1 MIGSSYFRI
10 RPPVVLVKPDRMTM
24 SSLSDTVLELS
35 TMLLAASDSA
45 ARAGLIATAVVD
57 VFPESACVIHR
68 YRAEDEEAA
77 WTAIGMAGD
86 VSVEQDSLPPDTR
99 LLAPLL
105 SGAPQVM
112 FYPSIELRREDFAHL
127 HVTRSVESLAYLP
140 LVEGEQLIGAIE
152 MINFSADLQRKD
164 LKKLIPVLQLA
175 PTAIL
180 AGESF
185 EGQRQNLL
193 DSVHRMTQLY
203 DLEKSL
209 NATLELDAVMEMI
222 PMKVAGMLSC
232 QAIHLWLFDGAV
244 LRLMSSSGE
253 DATVQPRMTQ
263 SVGEGY
269 VADMAEE
276 GEPLLIADPDDER
289 LITRNST
296 LGESNDAAPITTALV
311 VPLLQDGA
319 EVGVLEAVNKDNPPF
334 DDDDEFFL
342 TTIAET
348 VSSALK
354 NASLLFAERKLEILE
369 ALVRVSSEITSTLRL
384 DRLLQIIVNSPQ
396 NVLPFELCA
405 IALDNRHKL
414 QLKAVSGMSSLPMGD
429 SHVEQVNELIRWL
442 SSQPGA
448 LHLRQPEDTPPSD
461 LPAEVARNFEASG
474 YRALYSL
481 PLTDDQ
487 GRVGL
492 LLYQSSDP
500 DFLDLPHT
508 EMIKILAGQA
518 TVAIRNA
525 LLYREVPLIS
535 LLEPLMQKKQ
545 AILRSSRSRRLGYAA
560 AAVAILLFLV
570 LCPLPMRVQGTAVVA
585 AQHQVTVA
593 APSEGNVS
601 AVYVHEG
608 ERVSAGQI
616 LGAMNDWQWRTDL
629 ASSEERY
636 KQAVLVMQADLAR
649 GVPQAGADRAQV
661 EYLRSEA
668 TRARSRLDSA
678 QLRSPITGIVVTPAL
693 QNAAGEH
700 LDAGQPFAQV
710 LDLSTAV
717 VDIAVPQR
725 DVALVRP
732 GQSVAI
738 KLDSYPQRSW
748 HNAVAVV
755 SSEAQPGDG
764 DRSFSA
770 RVPVP
775 NADAILRAGMAGNG
789 KIFIGYRPAGYV
801 LLRRPAL
808 WIWQTLWNWIGW

>member
-1 MIGSSYFRI
+1 
-10 RPPVVLVKPDRMTM
+10 MTM
-24 SSLSDTVLELS
+24 SSLNDAIVELS
-35 TMLLAASDSA
+35 SLLLAAPDSA
-45 ARAGLIATAVVD
+45 ARAALIASAVVE
-57 VFPESACVIHR
+57 VFPDSACVVHR
-68 YRAEDEEAA
+68 FRGEGDEAA
-77 WTAIGMAGD
+77 WSAIGLAGD
-86 VSVEQDSLPPDTR
+86 VAVEQDSLPSDHQLMSPI
-99 LLAPLL
+99 L
-105 SGAPQVM
+105 SGAPQVL
-112 FYPSIELRREDFAHL
+112 FYPSADLRREDFAHL

-140 LVEGEQLIGAIE
+140 LVEDEQVIGAIE
-152 MINFSADLQRKD
+152 VVSFSATLRRQD

-175 PTAIL
+175 SPAIL

-209 NATLELDAVMEMI
+209 NATLELDAVIAMI
-222 PMKVAGMLSC
+222 PLKVAGMLSC
-232 QAIHLWLFDGAV
+232 QAIHLWLFDGDL
-244 LRLMSSSGE
+244 LRLVSSSGE

-263 SVGEGY
+263 ALGEGY

-276 GEPLLIADPDDER
+276 GEPLLIADADDER
-289 LITRNST
+289 LISRNAV
-296 LGESNDAAPITTALV
+296 LGTDDEAAPITTALV
-311 VPLLQDGA
+311 VPLLQEGA
-319 EVGVLEAVNKDNPPF
+319 EVGVLEAVNKDVPPF

-405 IALDNRHKL
+405 IALDNRGRL
-414 QLKAVSGMSSLPMGD
+414 QLKAVSGMASLPLGD
-429 SHVEQVNELIRWL
+429 THVEQVNDLVRWL
-442 SSQPGA
+442 SSQTEP
-448 LHLRQPEDTPPSD
+448 LHLRQADESAAPD
-461 LPAEVARNFEASG
+461 LPADVARHFEASG

-481 PLTDDQ
+481 PLMDDQ

-492 LLYQSSDP
+492 LLYESSDP

-535 LLEPLMQKKQ
+535 LLEPLMHKKQ
-545 AILRSSRSRRLGYAA
+545 AILRSSRSRRLGF
-560 AAVAILLFLV
+560 AAVAVATVLFLV
-570 LCPLPMRVQGTAVVA
+570 LCPLPMRVAGNAVVA
-585 AQHQVTVA
+585 AQHRVTIA
-593 APSEGNVS
+593 APSDGNVS

-608 ERVSAGQI
+608 ERVSAGQV
-616 LGAMNDWQWRTDL
+616 LAAMNDWQWRTDL
-629 ASSEERY
+629 AASEARY
-636 KQAVLVMQADLAR
+636 KEAMLVMQSDLAR
-649 GVPQAGADRAQV
+649 GAPQAGADRVHV

-668 TRARSRLDSA
+668 ARARSRLDSA

-700 LDAGQPFAQV
+700 LDAGAPFAQV
-710 LDLSTAV
+710 LDLSSAV
-717 VDIAVPQR
+717 VDIAVSQG
-725 DVALVRP
+725 DVALVHP
-732 GQSVAI
+732 GQSAAI

-748 HNAVAVV
+748 HDTVAVV

-764 DRSFSA
+764 DRTFDV
-770 RVPVP
+770 RIPLP
-775 NADAILRAGMAGNG
+775 NTDATLRAGMTGSG
-789 KIFIGYRPAGYV
+789 KIFIGFRPAGYV